1 MLCFHYCYTFFLA
14 RQNDAPV
21 TKIKICSICGGT
33 WLTRHLEC
41 TARKN
46 VLWRGKSKQ
55 HIELKILRWID
66 LSWYGGDLC
75 NVNRLVIVRH
85 QWTSQKSQE
94 EGPLPLHLHGMLS
107 PSECHWSVITVG
119 GCLQLF
125 ILIDERLG
133 GRVSASR
140 GIDCTLPYYLPS
152 DSEAQSQTLPHYL
165 PSEPKL

>member
-94 EGPLPLHLHGMLS
+94 EGPLPFYIYKVC
-107 PSECHWSVITVG
+107 CHQVSVTGV
-119 GCLQLF
+119 
-125 ILIDERLG
+125 
-133 GRVSASR
+133 
-140 GIDCTLPYYLPS
+140 
-152 DSEAQSQTLPHYL
+152 
-165 PSEPKL
+165 